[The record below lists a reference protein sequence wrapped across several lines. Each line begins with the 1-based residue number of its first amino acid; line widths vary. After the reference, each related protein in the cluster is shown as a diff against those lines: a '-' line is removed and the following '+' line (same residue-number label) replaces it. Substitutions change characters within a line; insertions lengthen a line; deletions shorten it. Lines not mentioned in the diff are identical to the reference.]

1 MTTEQEKGER
11 DKLVSETYRDLGVE
25 KAPEHLNQNILR
37 MAAADGKVG
46 RSNSF
51 LSGAWMK
58 PVAWAA
64 TIGLSLAIVLELTDV
79 PTTVVPMDSAPA
91 VQSASEASV
100 AEDFIAKDKQAL
112 ERAEEQVR
120 QQSGSIQQE
129 TPADALV
136 QDPSA
141 AVRENKLARRPA
153 ASVAISESAPAPG
166 LMLEDRAMADA
177 DVASKDV
184 KKESAA
190 NTPPEPVIDQP
201 VRRKVA
207 ADQVV
212 TRERITGF
220 AMSSAAFESEL
231 DRFCDPEARKSAD
244 DWLACIEDLRASG
257 ATEQAD
263 LEYEAYILEYPAES
277 GANK

>member
-1 MTTEQEKGER
+1 MTTERETGEM
-11 DKLVSETYRDLGVE
+11 DKLVSETYRELGIE
-25 KAPEHLNQNILR
+25 KAPEHLNQNVLR
-37 MAAADGKVG
+37 MAAADGKLG
-46 RSNSF
+46 SWNGF

-64 TIGLSLAIVLELTDV
+64 TIGLSLAIVLELTEV
-79 PTTVVPMDSAPA
+79 PTIAVPMDSAPA
-91 VQSASEASV
+91 VQSVSEESV

-112 ERAEEQVR
+112 EKAEEQVR
-120 QQSGSIQQE
+120 QQSGAIQLE
-129 TPADALV
+129 TRADEFV
-136 QDPSA
+136 QGASA

-153 ASVAISESAPAPG
+153 ASAP
-166 LMLEDRAMADA
+166 M
-177 DVASKDV
+177 
-184 KKESAA
+184 
-190 NTPPEPVIDQP
+190 PVIDQP

-207 ADQVV
+207 TDQVV
-212 TRERITGF
+212 ARERVSGLS
-220 AMSSAAFESEL
+220 MSSTVLESEL
-231 DRFCDPEARKSAD
+231 DGFCDPESRKSAD

>member
-46 RSNSF
+46 RSTSF

-64 TIGLSLAIVLELTDV
+64 TIGLSLAIVLELTEV

-91 VQSASEASV
+91 VQSVSEESV

-129 TPADALV
+129 TPADEFV
-136 QDPSA
+136 QGANA
-141 AVRENKLARRPA
+141 AAREGKLARRPA
-153 ASVAISESAPAPG
+153 ASAPMSESVPAPA

-201 VRRKVA
+201 VRRKIA

-212 TRERITGF
+212 TRERSNGF
-220 AMSSAAFESEL
+220 AASSTAFESEL
-231 DRFCDPEARKSAD
+231 DGFCDPEARKSAD